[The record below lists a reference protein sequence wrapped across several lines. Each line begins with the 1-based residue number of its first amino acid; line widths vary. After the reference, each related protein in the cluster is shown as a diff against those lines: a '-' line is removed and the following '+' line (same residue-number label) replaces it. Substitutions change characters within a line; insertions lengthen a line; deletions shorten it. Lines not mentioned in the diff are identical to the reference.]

1 MKISIGCDH
10 AGYEYKDNIVKYLEK
25 QGQPYRYQ
33 RDMCQR
39 DWPLI
44 WWRHF

>member
-25 QGQPYRYQ
+25 QGHSKSRS
-33 RDMCQR
+33 MLV
-39 DWPLI
+39 DWD
-44 WWRHF
+44 R